1 MSHFDEMTGL
11 LYLEGQLDAD
21 RAQEIKTHLA
31 SCDSCSRLLYA
42 LEQES
47 IWLRAALTAE
57 DEPIPARVTVSPR
70 RHTSPWAWIV
80 PLGLG
85 IGGAYTLWSGFI
97 DPWLGQAAQ
106 SGFAQ
111 GDLLTMLFFSG
122 AFWEGWSSVIN
133 LMGFLAVATLGVVLI
148 WFLRQRLSRNT
159 TTVAVVM
166 GVALLCA
173 LALAPTAGATAVEHG
188 DPNYTLAAGQEVKT
202 DLVVFASRTRIDGDV
217 DGDLIVWSQNIL
229 VNGHVKGD
237 IIAFGQ
243 HVQIDGTVDGNVRVG
258 SQVLTLN
265 GSVARNLMSW
275 SQSVDLD
282 EKSKVGGSVTMAGA
296 DLDLDG
302 QTGGDVL
309 TFGGRTEINGMLGGD
324 VDIHG
329 GPLQIEPNAVIHGK
343 TKFVGGRPPDISP
356 SAKLATAIETE
367 IQHRGPDY
375 ASPGYY
381 WHEVLFWGASFL
393 LGLALLLIAPAFYFD
408 AESASKKIGPALG
421 AGFLTLIAVPIAA
434 VVACITIVGLGVGIV
449 TIMLWIIAIYAAQIF
464 VGTWIG
470 EKILGAKVG
479 VGAAAARLALGLAII
494 HAVRMIPVPFERPLI
509 GLVVTA
515 WGLGA
520 LSLAIYKNVRPQMAA
535 A

>member
-11 LYLEGQLDAD
+11 LYLEKQLDAD

-47 IWLRAALTAE
+47 IWLRTALKAE
-57 DEPIPARVTVSPR
+57 DEPIPASVIASPR

-148 WFLRQRLSRNT
+148 WFLRRRLSRNT
-159 TTVAVVM
+159 TTFAVVM

-202 DLVVFASRTRIDGDV
+202 DLVVFASRARIDGDV

-282 EKSKVGGSVTMAGA
+282 EKSKVGGSVTIAGA
-296 DLDLDG
+296 ELDMDG

-343 TKFVGGRPPDISP
+343 TKFVGGRPPDVSP

-408 AESASKKIGPALG
+408 AESASKKIGPAMG

>member
-1 MSHFDEMTGL
+1 MTHFDEMTGL
-11 LYLEGQLDAD
+11 LYLEKQLDAD
-21 RAQEIKTHLA
+21 RAQEIKSHLA

-47 IWLRAALTAE
+47 IWLRAALVAE
-57 DEPIPARVTVSPR
+57 DEPVPARLIASPR
-70 RHTSPWAWIV
+70 RHTSPWAWIM

-85 IGGAYTLWSGFI
+85 VGGAYTLWSGFI

-106 SGFAQ
+106 AGFAQ

-148 WFLRQRLSRNT
+148 WFVRRRISRNT
-159 TTVAVVM
+159 TTFAVVM
-166 GVALLCA
+166 GVTILCA
-173 LALAPTAGATAVEHG
+173 LLLAPTAGATQVEHG

-237 IIAFGQ
+237 VIAFGQ
-243 HVQIDGTVDGNVRVG
+243 HVNIDGTVDGNVRVG

-275 SQSVDLD
+275 SQTVDLD
-282 EKSKVGGSVTMAGA
+282 EKSKVGGSVTIAGA
-296 DLDLDG
+296 ELDLDG
-302 QTGGDVL
+302 KTGGDVL
-309 TFGGRTEINGMLGGD
+309 TFGGRTEVNGDLGGD
-324 VDIHG
+324 ADIHG
-329 GPLQIEPNAVIHGK
+329 GPLQIESNAIILGK
-343 TKFVGGRPPDISP
+343 TKFVGGRPPDVSP
-356 SAKLATAIETE
+356 SAKLTTAIETI
-367 IQHRGPDY
+367 IQRRGPDY

-381 WHEVLFWGASFL
+381 WHAVLFWGASFL
-393 LGLALLLIAPAFYFD
+393 LGIAMMLVAPGFYFD
-408 AESASKKIGPALG
+408 GENGSKKVGLAMG
-421 AGFLTLIAVPIAA
+421 TGFLTLIAVPFAA
-434 VVACITIVGLGVGIV
+434 VIACITIVGLGVGIV
-449 TIMLWIIAIYAAQIF
+449 SILLWIIAIYAAQIF
-464 VGTWIG
+464 VGAWIG

-494 HAVRMIPVPFERPLI
+494 HAVQMVPIPFERPLI

-520 LSLAIYKNVRPQMAA
+520 LSQAIYKNVRPQMAVA
-535 A
+535 